1 MGSCIQK
8 NKNLSSISKPDS
20 FQRKFSSIIL
30 KSEYESNTGQ
40 DIKKSS
46 SIEKPP
52 CPSKPVQGS
61 VLILDQSIILSGLA
75 SKCRQQGFEDKRV
88 SINSSAFTLEDLFK
102 IGISVTCKKGLKPE
116 SPNQDDYFVL
126 IDKSFILF
134 GVFDGH
140 GLLGHEI
147 SNFISSNLPHSL
159 ISSPDL
165 LKNPLQALKSSFED
179 CQHKLVS
186 NTEGLD
192 CSVSGCTATLV
203 LITNGKLFT
212 AHVGDSRAVIA
223 EELEGHLQ
231 ARNLTRDHKPNLPDE
246 EERIKAAGGEIKQF
260 ADDGPYRIFK
270 PGETFP
276 GINMSRAFGDT
287 LSQQFGV
294 IAEPELS
301 ECDLKDKD
309 LFLLIC
315 SDGIWE
321 FITSQEAAALVHK
334 CEGDSKKASEKLAA
348 LAWMRWKKKFDSL
361 VDDMTVIV
369 VHFKNSFIQSKFVM
383 TSPQET

>member
-8 NKNLSSISKPDS
+8 NKNPSSIPKTDDL
-20 FQRKFSSIIL
+20 QRKFSSIIL
-30 KSEYESNTGQ
+30 KPNYESNSGQ
-40 DIKKSS
+40 AIKKPAQN
-46 SIEKPP
+46 EKPT
-52 CPSKPVQGS
+52 CLSKPSQGS
-61 VLILDQSIILSGLA
+61 VLILDHSIILSGLV
-75 SKCRQQGFEDKRV
+75 SQCRQQGFEDKRV
-88 SINSSAFTLEDLFK
+88 SINSSGFTLEDLFK

-126 IDKSFILF
+126 IDKSFIMF

-147 SNFISSNLPHSL
+147 SNFISTSLPQSL

-165 LKNPLQALKSSFED
+165 LKAPLAVLKSSFHD
-179 CQHKLVS
+179 CQHKLIS

-192 CSVSGCTATLV
+192 CTVSGCTATIV

-223 EELEGHLQ
+223 EEIEGDLQ

-276 GINMSRAFGDT
+276 GINMSRAFGDS
-287 LSQQFGV
+287 LSQQYGV
-294 IAEPELS
+294 IAEPEFS

-309 LFLLIC
+309 LFVLIC

-321 FITSQEAAALVHK
+321 FISSQEAAVLVHK

-361 VDDMTVIV
+361 VDDITVIV
-369 VHFKNSFIQSKFVM
+369 VHLKNDFIQSKFVL
-383 TSPQET
+383 SGLEET